1 MARSHFTLAA
11 LVVSAVPDF
20 DPARVTPIASGID
33 ADYESALVTD
43 HAGRAVIVRLPTSR
57 DTEQSLSHELRALEI
72 LTAGVR
78 SRLGFE
84 LPTVC
89 GRAPMGN
96 TFGLVF
102 DVLPGDPLHLGDLM
116 AGTVVPEAI
125 GRAIASI
132 HELPANLVS
141 DAGLSYV
148 SATAAQQR
156 ARDTV
161 ERAVAT
167 NMLPAELETR
177 WSRAV
182 VDTRI
187 WQFEPTV
194 IHGSLGVANFLF
206 GNDSVSAIQGWGA
219 LHVGDPALDMMWLT
233 NAEETAGDE
242 AFHAY
247 QQVRLS
253 SADPSVRRRAVLYSE
268 LEIAKWLLHGVR
280 EKNTE
285 IVEDA
290 NSMME
295 RLVATIEAEPVNSVG
310 VGTEPIMTITDVER
324 MLDVAPPARD

>member
-1 MARSHFTLAA
+1 MARSQFTLAA

-20 DPARVTPIASGID
+20 DPARVTPLATGID
-33 ADYESALVTD
+33 ADFESALVTD
-43 HAGRAVIVRLPTSR
+43 PTGRAVIVRLPTSR
-57 DTEQSLSHELRALEI
+57 ATEQSLTHELRALEI

-84 LPTVC
+84 LPNVC

-102 DVLPGDPLHLGDLM
+102 DLLPGDVLQMGDIM
-116 AGTVVPEAI
+116 AGTVVPAAL
-125 GRAIASI
+125 GRAIATI

-156 ARDTV
+156 AREIV
-161 ERAVAT
+161 ERAAGT
-167 NMLPAELETR
+167 NMLPDTLETR

-182 VDTRI
+182 VDTKI
-187 WQFEPTV
+187 WQFDPTV
-194 IHGSLGVANFLF
+194 IHGSLGVGNFLF
-206 GNDSVSAIQGWGA
+206 GEDSVSAVQGWGT
-219 LHVGDPALDMMWLT
+219 LHVGDPALDLMWLT
-233 NAEETAGDE
+233 NADDAAAGE
-242 AFHAY
+242 AFQAY

-253 SADPSVRRRAVLYSE
+253 SADPNVRRRAVLYSE

-280 EKNTE
+280 ERNTE

-290 NSMME
+290 NDMME
-295 RLVATIEAEPVNSVG
+295 RLVSTIGEEPVNTVG
-310 VGTEPIMTITDVER
+310 VGTEPIMTVNDVEH
-324 MLDVAPPARD
+324 MLDVTPPASH

>member
-1 MARSHFTLAA
+1 VGT
-11 LVVSAVPDF
+11 
-20 DPARVTPIASGID
+20 GID
-33 ADYESALVTD
+33 ADFESALVTD
-43 HAGRAVIVRLPTSR
+43 HTGRAVIVRLPTSR
-57 DTEQSLSHELRALEI
+57 ATEQSLTHELRALEI

-89 GRAPMGN
+89 GRAPVGN

-102 DVLPGDPLHLGDLM
+102 DLLPGDVMQMDDIM
-116 AGTVVPEAI
+116 AGTVVPSAI

-148 SATAAQQR
+148 SATASQQR
-156 ARDTV
+156 ARDVV
-161 ERAVAT
+161 ERAAAT
-167 NMLPAELETR
+167 TMLPDALETR

-182 VDTRI
+182 VDTKI
-187 WQFEPTV
+187 WQFDPTV
-194 IHGSLGVANFLF
+194 IHGSLGVGNFLF
-206 GNDSVSAIQGWGA
+206 GEDSVSAVQGWGT
-219 LHVGDPALDMMWLT
+219 LHVGDPALDLMWLT
-233 NAEETAGDE
+233 NIDDDAAGE

-253 SADPSVRRRAVLYSE
+253 SADPNIRRRAVLYSE

-280 EKNTE
+280 ERNTE

-290 NSMME
+290 TEMME
-295 RLVATIEAEPVNSVG
+295 RLVATIGEEPVNTVG
-310 VGTEPIMTITDVER
+310 VGTEPIMTVNDVEH
-324 MLDVAPPARD
+324 MLDVTPPAPK

>member
-1 MARSHFTLAA
+1 MARSQFTLAA

-20 DPARVTPIASGID
+20 DPARVTPVATGID
-33 ADYESALVTD
+33 ADFESALVTD
-43 HAGRAVIVRLPTSR
+43 HTGRAVIVRLPTSR
-57 DTEQSLSHELRALEI
+57 ATEQSLTHELRALEI

-89 GRAPMGN
+89 GRAPVGN

-102 DVLPGDPLHLGDLM
+102 DLLPGDVIHLDDIM
-116 AGTVVPEAI
+116 AGTVVPAAI

-148 SATAAQQR
+148 SATASQQR
-156 ARDTV
+156 ARDVV
-161 ERAVAT
+161 ERAAAT
-167 NMLPAELETR
+167 TMLPDALETR

-182 VDTRI
+182 VNTKI
-187 WQFEPTV
+187 WQFDPTV
-194 IHGSLGVANFLF
+194 IHGSLGVGNFLF
-206 GNDSVSAIQGWGA
+206 GEDSVSAVQGWGA
-219 LHVGDPALDMMWLT
+219 LHVGDPALDLMWLT
-233 NAEETAGDE
+233 NTDESAEGE
-242 AFHAY
+242 AFHSY

-253 SADPSVRRRAVLYSE
+253 SADPNIRRRAVLYSE

-280 EKNTE
+280 ERNTE

-290 NSMME
+290 NQMME
-295 RLVATIEAEPVNSVG
+295 SLVATIGEEPVNTVG
-310 VGTEPIMTITDVER
+310 VGTEPIMTVNDVEQ
-324 MLDVAPPARD
+324 MLDVTPPASQ

>member
-1 MARSHFTLAA
+1 MARSQFTLAA

-20 DPARVTPIASGID
+20 DPARVTPVTSGID
-33 ADYESALVTD
+33 ADFESALVTD
-43 HAGRAVIVRLPTSR
+43 PTGRAVIVRLPTSR
-57 DTEQSLSHELRALEI
+57 ATEQALTHELRALEI

-84 LPTVC
+84 LPNVC

-102 DVLPGDPLHLGDLM
+102 DLLPGDVLQMGDIM
-116 AGTVVPEAI
+116 AGTFVPAAL

-156 ARDTV
+156 AREIV
-161 ERAVAT
+161 ERAAAT
-167 NMLPAELETR
+167 NMLPDALETR

-182 VDTRI
+182 VDSKI
-187 WQFEPTV
+187 WQFDPTV
-194 IHGSLGVANFLF
+194 IHGSLGVGNFLV
-206 GNDSVSAIQGWGA
+206 GEDSVSAVQGWGT
-219 LHVGDPALDMMWLT
+219 LHVGDPALDLMWLT
-233 NAEETAGDE
+233 NADESAGDE

-253 SADPSVRRRAVLYSE
+253 SADPNVRRRAVLYSE

-280 EKNTE
+280 ERNTE

-290 NSMME
+290 NDMME
-295 RLVATIEAEPVNSVG
+295 RLVATIGEEPVNTVG
-310 VGTEPIMTITDVER
+310 VGTEPIMTVNDVEH
-324 MLDVAPPARD
+324 MLDVRPPASH

>member
-1 MARSHFTLAA
+1 MARSQFTLAA

-20 DPARVTPIASGID
+20 DPARVTPLATGID
-33 ADYESALVTD
+33 ADFESALVTD
-43 HAGRAVIVRLPTSR
+43 PTGRAVIVRLPTSR
-57 DTEQSLSHELRALEI
+57 ATEQALTHELRALEI

-102 DVLPGDPLHLGDLM
+102 DLLPGDVLQMGDIM
-116 AGTVVPEAI
+116 PGTVVPAAL

-148 SATAAQQR
+148 SATASQQR
-156 ARDTV
+156 AREIV
-161 ERAVAT
+161 ERAAGT
-167 NMLPAELETR
+167 NMLPDALETR

-182 VDTRI
+182 VDSKI
-187 WQFEPTV
+187 WQFDPTV
-194 IHGSLGVANFLF
+194 IHGSLGAANFLF
-206 GNDSVSAIQGWGA
+206 GEDSVTAIQGWGT
-219 LHVGDPALDMMWLT
+219 LHVGDPALDLMWLT
-233 NAEETAGDE
+233 NAEEASANE

-253 SADPSVRRRAVLYSE
+253 SADPNVRRRAVLYSE

-280 EKNTE
+280 ERNTD

-290 NSMME
+290 HDMME
-295 RLVATIEAEPVNSVG
+295 RLVATIGEEPVNTVG
-310 VGTEPIMTITDVER
+310 VGTEPIMTVNDVEH
-324 MLDVAPPARD
+324 MLDVTPPTAN